1 MIQYHCNKEHT
12 KYKEGK
18 LTIMK
23 VVVLSD
29 GEFNFKEINNELED
43 LQKIVGGYIEVPF
56 LTNVFTENG
65 IDVIINEEGKF
76 IEGLR
81 PEIAILD
88 GETNKLLDI
97 VYGNCI
103 FASHDEEGE
112 TTELN
117 EEQLA
122 IIEEELKLG
131 VMLSDANKKEKH
143 LVRALIV

>member
-1 MIQYHCNKEHT
+1 M
-12 KYKEGK
+12 K
-18 LTIMK
+18 L
-23 VVVLSD
+23 VVLKD
-29 GEFNFKEINNELED
+29 GELSFKEINNELED

-56 LTNVFTENG
+56 LSNVFTENG

-88 GETNKLLDI
+88 GETEKLLDV

-112 TTELN
+112 TMELN
-117 EEQLA
+117 EEQLK
-122 IIEEELKLG
+122 IVEEELKLG
-131 VMLSDANKKEKH
+131 IMLNDSNKNAKYF
-143 LVRALIV
+143 VRALIV